1 MERPPVTASVSL
13 PPWIPG
19 RYPLNVLS
27 DDPLFAET
35 DVGRS
40 LAARPLGFIDIGA
53 RGGVHDLVAPLA
65 RSVAV
70 LGFEP
75 DRPACEE
82 LNAQMAR
89 ERTWALGVCL
99 PTALADKEGPATLHL
114 CAAPTNHSLLPINRE
129 FVARYRMDK
138 FAQTGSID
146 LQAERLDTVLARRP
160 ADEPAWGEFMKID
173 TQGTEYEILEG
184 SRRTLAERTAALFV
198 EVEFCEIYAGQKLF
212 SDLERFLRDEGF
224 AFFGFHSTH
233 ERSRKMLDKKR
244 FIGRERLLHADAIFF
259 KDPLERRQAE
269 MSPRQRHVVFVS
281 ALFCGFFDFALE
293 LVEAGLA
300 GADAA
305 ERKRL
310 KILVEKLAGFPPEL
324 AAKTALALA
333 DEVRANPSN
342 ANLLVGRF
350 VDARRAICNFEDVQD
365 P

>member
-1 MERPPVTASVSL
+1 MTAISNL

-19 RYPLNVLS
+19 RYPLNVLA
-27 DDPLFAET
+27 DDPLFSDT

-40 LAARPLGFIDIGA
+40 LAAKPLGFIDVGA

-75 DRPACEE
+75 DPPACEE
-82 LNAQMAR
+82 MNALMAR
-89 ERTWALGVCL
+89 KKIWARGLCL

-114 CAAPTNHSLLPINRE
+114 CAAPTNHSLLPINKE

-138 FAQTGSID
+138 FAQTGSFA
-146 LQAERLDTVLARRP
+146 LRTERLDTVLAGRP
-160 ADEPAWGEFMKID
+160 SGEPAWGEFMKID
-173 TQGTEYEILEG
+173 TQGTEYEILQG
-184 SRRTLAERTAALFV
+184 ARRTLADRTSALFV
-198 EVEFCEIYAGQKLF
+198 EVEFCEIYAGQMLF
-212 SDLERFLRDEGF
+212 SDLERLLRDEGF

-259 KDPLERRQAE
+259 KDPLEGRQAT
-269 MSPRQRHVVFVS
+269 MAPRQRHVVFAC
-281 ALFCGFFDFALE
+281 ALLCGFFDFALE

-300 GADAA
+300 GADEG

-310 KILVEKLAGFPPEL
+310 TTLVEKLAAFPPED

-333 DEVRANPSN
+333 DEVRTNPSH
-342 ANLLVGRF
+342 ANLRVGRF
-350 VDARRAICNFEDVQD
+350 VDARRAICNFEDVQE